1 MIEKI
6 YILLCLDHLNVIV
19 VLLKSAFSGTSFRGN
34 IRLVRRRMRCL
45 YFLKQ
50 VGTCV
55 MAV

>member
-6 YILLCLDHLNVIV
+6 YILLLLDHLNVIV